1 MTTPEDPGV
10 FVQISRPEGPL
21 EDDIW
26 TKTQEE
32 GTRTQ
37 EESKRTR
44 EAGKRAPDEG
54 PKKRRRLH
62 PAWAV
67 AAVAFLALVGA
78 AGFRAA
84 PGVLMVP
91 LQQEFGWSTT
101 VLSSAVSINLV
112 LFGLTAP
119 FAAALMERFGIRAV
133 TAVALGLIG
142 AGSALTV
149 LVNQS
154 WQILLT
160 WGLLIGLGTG
170 SMALVFAATIANTWF
185 TKSRGLVIGILTAGS
200 AAGQLV
206 FLPFIAVL
214 AQDPGWRQASLL
226 MAAGALAVVPLV
238 LKFLKNSPADVGAL
252 PYGAEAPSGAAG
264 ESSIPAGAANGNT
277 DAAQPAGAV
286 EPRRN
291 AAVRALQVLRSAS
304 RNRTFWALAAGFAI
318 CGATTNGLIGTHF
331 IPSAHDHGMPETTA
345 AGLLAVVGIFD
356 ILGTIASGWLT
367 DRFNPR
373 ILLALYYQ
381 FRGIGLL
388 VLPLLLGS
396 SVQPSMIVFVVIYGL
411 DWVAT
416 VPPTAAICRQ
426 VFGADGSVV
435 FGWVFAA
442 HQLGAAAAALA
453 AGAIRDATGHYT
465 YAWFGAAAMCTI
477 AAVIS
482 ATIRK
487 DAGRRKSAAVAVA
500 SVD

>member
-1 MTTPEDPGV
+1 MSAPETTT
-10 FVQISRPEGPL
+10 RPSP
-21 EDDIW
+21 
-26 TKTQEE
+26 
-32 GTRTQ
+32 
-37 EESKRTR
+37 
-44 EAGKRAPDEG
+44 A
-54 PKKRRRLH
+54 RRRIH
-62 PAWAV
+62 PAWIV

-91 LQQEFGWSTT
+91 LQNEFGWSTT
-101 VLSSAVSINLV
+101 VLSAAVSINLV

-133 TAVALGLIG
+133 TSVALVLIG

-154 WQILLT
+154 WQLLLT

-185 TKSRGLVIGILTAGS
+185 AKSRGLVIGILTAGS

-206 FLPFIAVL
+206 FLPFIALL

-226 MAAGALAVVPLV
+226 IAAGALAVVPLV

-252 PYGAEAPSGAAG
+252 PYGAEVQAPEESEQRTAPEPATTSAPAA
-264 ESSIPAGAANGNT
+264 AA
-277 DAAQPAGAV
+277 
-286 EPRRN
+286 EPSRNEPSRN
-291 AAVRALQVLRSAS
+291 AAVRALQVLKRAS
-304 RNRTFWALAAGFAI
+304 KVRTFWALVAGFAI

-331 IPSAHDHGMPETTA
+331 IPSAHDHGMAETTA

-356 ILGTIASGWLT
+356 IAGTIASGWLT

-373 ILLALYYQ
+373 ILLAVYYQ

-388 VLPLLLGS
+388 VLPLLLS
-396 SVQPSMIVFVVIYGL
+396 ATVQPSMIVFVVIYGL

-453 AGAIRDATGHYT
+453 AGAIRDATGQYT
-465 YAWFGAAAMCTI
+465 YAWFAAAAMCTI

-487 DAGRRKSAAVAVA
+487 DATKKEAVPVP
-500 SVD
+500 V

>member
-1 MTTPEDPGV
+1 MT
-10 FVQISRPEGPL
+10 
-21 EDDIW
+21 
-26 TKTQEE
+26 
-32 GTRTQ
+32 
-37 EESKRTR
+37 
-44 EAGKRAPDEG
+44 APDVTGAPPE
-54 PKKRRRLH
+54 KKASTSKRRRLH
-62 PAWAV
+62 PAWFV

-91 LQQEFGWSTT
+91 LQEEFGWSTT
-101 VLSSAVSINLV
+101 VLSLAVSINLV

-119 FAAALMERFGIRAV
+119 FAAALMERFGIRRV
-133 TAVALGLIG
+133 TSLALCLIG
-142 AGSALTV
+142 LGSALTV
-149 LVNQS
+149 FVNQS

-185 TKSRGLVIGILTAGS
+185 AKSRGLVIGILTAGS

-206 FLPFIAVL
+206 FLPFIAAL
-214 AQDPGWRQASLL
+214 AQNPGWRGASLL
-226 MAAGALAVVPLV
+226 IAAGALAVVPLV
-238 LKFLKNSPADVGAL
+238 LRWLRNSPADVGVL
-252 PYGAEAPSGAAG
+252 PYGAEEPAVGETRGNHNDAG
-264 ESSIPAGAANGNT
+264 STPAPAGTPAPVLAGTPAAIAESPSLVPPK
-277 DAAQPAGAV
+277 DSA
-286 EPRRN
+286 N
-291 AAVRALQVLRSAS
+291 AAVRALQVLKRAS
-304 RNRTFWALAAGFAI
+304 KVRTFWALAAGFAI

-356 ILGTIASGWLT
+356 IVGTIASGWLT
-367 DRFNPR
+367 DRFNPK
-373 ILLALYYQ
+373 ILLAVYYQ

-396 SVQPSMIVFVVIYGL
+396 SVEPSMIIFVVVYGL

-416 VPPTAAICRQ
+416 VPPTAAICRS

-442 HQLGAAAAALA
+442 HQLGAAVAALM
-453 AGAIRDATGHYT
+453 AGFIRDATGHYN
-465 YAWFGAAAMCTI
+465 YAWMGAAAMCTV

-487 DAGRRKSAAVAVA
+487 DAVKKEPAAVA
-500 SVD
+500 

>member
-1 MTTPEDPGV
+1 
-10 FVQISRPEGPL
+10 
-21 EDDIW
+21 
-26 TKTQEE
+26 
-32 GTRTQ
+32 
-37 EESKRTR
+37 
-44 EAGKRAPDEG
+44 
-54 PKKRRRLH
+54 
-62 PAWAV
+62 
-67 AAVAFLALVGA
+67 
-78 AGFRAA
+78 
-84 PGVLMVP
+84 MVP

-101 VLSSAVSINLV
+101 VLSGAVSINLV

-133 TAVALGLIG
+133 TATALVMIG

-149 LVNQS
+149 LVTQS

-185 TKSRGLVIGILTAGS
+185 AKSRGLVIGILTAGS

-206 FLPFIAVL
+206 FLPFIAML

-226 MAAGALAVVPLV
+226 IAAGALAVVPLV

-252 PYGAEAPSGAAG
+252 PYGETAPEEGTTEAPADAVPEFGR
-264 ESSIPAGAANGNT
+264 SS
-277 DAAQPAGAV
+277 
-286 EPRRN
+286 N
-291 AAVRALQVLRSAS
+291 AAVRALQVLKRAS
-304 RNRTFWALAAGFAI
+304 KVRTFWALVAGFAI

-367 DRFNPR
+367 DRYNPK
-373 ILLALYYQ
+373 ILLAVYYQ

-388 VLPLLLGS
+388 VLPLLLS
-396 SVQPSMIVFVVIYGL
+396 ATVQPSMIVFVVIYGL

-416 VPPTAAICRQ
+416 VPPTAAICRKT
-426 VFGADGSVV
+426 FGADGSVV

-442 HQLGAAAAALA
+442 HQLGAAAAALG
-453 AGAIRDATGHYT
+453 AGAIRDATGQYT

-487 DAGRRKSAAVAVA
+487 DAPAKEPIPAVVA
-500 SVD
+500 

>member
-1 MTTPEDPGV
+1 MTAPETTEVP
-10 FVQISRPEGPL
+10 
-21 EDDIW
+21 
-26 TKTQEE
+26 
-32 GTRTQ
+32 TR
-37 EESKRTR
+37 
-44 EAGKRAPDEG
+44 
-54 PKKRRRLH
+54 KRRRLH
-62 PAWAV
+62 PAWIV

-101 VLSSAVSINLV
+101 VLSLAVSINLV

-119 FAAALMERFGIRAV
+119 FAAALMERFGIRRV
-133 TAVALGLIG
+133 TAIALCLIG
-142 AGSALTV
+142 LGSALTV
-149 LVNQS
+149 FVNQS

-185 TKSRGLVIGILTAGS
+185 AKSRGLVIGILTAGS

-206 FLPFIAVL
+206 FLPFIAML
-214 AQDPGWRQASLL
+214 AQDPGWRGASLL
-226 MAAGALAVVPLV
+226 IAAGALAVVPLV
-238 LKFLKNSPADVGAL
+238 LRWLRNSPSDVGVL
-252 PYGAEAPSGAAG
+252 PYGAEPALESTTAAPAAAD
-264 ESSIPAGAANGNT
+264 SPAVKG
-277 DAAQPAGAV
+277 DSP
-286 EPRRN
+286 N
-291 AAVRALQVLRSAS
+291 AAVRALQVLKRAS
-304 RNRTFWALAAGFAI
+304 KVRTFWALAAGFAI

-356 ILGTIASGWLT
+356 IVGTIASGWLT

-373 ILLALYYQ
+373 ILLAVYYQ

-396 SVQPSMIVFVVIYGL
+396 SVEPSMIIFVVVYGL

-442 HQLGAAAAALA
+442 HQLGAAAAALL
-453 AGAIRDATGHYT
+453 AGYIRDATGHYN
-465 YAWFGAAAMCTI
+465 YAWLGAAAMCTV

-487 DAGRRKSAAVAVA
+487 DAARKEPVAVQ
-500 SVD
+500 

>member
-1 MTTPEDPGV
+1 M
-10 FVQISRPEGPL
+10 
-21 EDDIW
+21 
-26 TKTQEE
+26 
-32 GTRTQ
+32 
-37 EESKRTR
+37 
-44 EAGKRAPDEG
+44 
-54 PKKRRRLH
+54 H
-62 PAWAV
+62 PAWIV

-101 VLSSAVSINLV
+101 VLSGAVSINLV

-133 TAVALGLIG
+133 TATALVLIG

-185 TKSRGLVIGILTAGS
+185 VKNRGLVIGILTAGS

-226 MAAGALAVVPLV
+226 IAAGALAVVPLV
-238 LKFLKNSPADVGAL
+238 LKFLKNSPADAGAL
-252 PYGAEAPSGAAG
+252 PYGAEQPNAGTLRAPSVDSG
-264 ESSIPAGAANGNT
+264 
-277 DAAQPAGAV
+277 
-286 EPRRN
+286 PRAN
-291 AAVRALQVLRSAS
+291 AAVRALQVLKRAS
-304 RNRTFWALAAGFAI
+304 KVRTFWALVAGFAI

-356 ILGTIASGWLT
+356 IVGTIASGWLT

-373 ILLALYYQ
+373 ILLAVYYQ

-388 VLPLLLGS
+388 VLPLLLS
-396 SVQPSMIVFVVIYGL
+396 AEVQPSMIVFVVIYGL

-416 VPPTAAICRQ
+416 VPPTAAICRET
-426 VFGADGSVV
+426 FGADGSVV

-453 AGAIRDATGHYT
+453 AGAIRDSTGQYT

-482 ATIRK
+482 ATIR
-487 DAGRRKSAAVAVA
+487 RHAAPREEPVAVA
-500 SVD
+500 

>member
-1 MTTPEDPGV
+1 M
-10 FVQISRPEGPL
+10 SARPAGSA
-21 EDDIW
+21 DVAAS
-26 TKTQEE
+26 
-32 GTRTQ
+32 TRPP
-37 EESKRTR
+37 S
-44 EAGKRAPDEG
+44 G
-54 PKKRRRLH
+54 RRHRIH
-62 PAWAV
+62 PAWTV

-101 VLSSAVSINLV
+101 VLSAAVSINLV

-133 TAVALGLIG
+133 TAVALALIG

-185 TKSRGLVIGILTAGS
+185 ATRRGLVTGILTAGS

-206 FLPFIAVL
+206 FLPFIAAL
-214 AQDPGWRQASLL
+214 AQHPGWRQASLL
-226 MAAGALAVVPLV
+226 IAAGALAVVPLV
-238 LKFLKNSPADVGAL
+238 LKFLKNSPADAGVL
-252 PYGAEAPSGAAG
+252 PYGAETPEAFEAGPAP
-264 ESSIPAGAANGNT
+264 
-277 DAAQPAGAV
+277 V
-286 EPRRN
+286 PRVN
-291 AAVRALQVLRSAS
+291 AAVRALRVLRRAS
-304 RNRTFWALAAGFAI
+304 RIRTFWALVAGFAI

-356 ILGTIASGWLT
+356 IVGTIASGWLT

-373 ILLALYYQ
+373 VLLAVYYQ

-388 VLPLLLGS
+388 VLPLLLGAE
-396 SVQPSMIVFVVIYGL
+396 VQPSMIVFVVIYGL

-426 VFGADGSVV
+426 VFGADGGVV

-453 AGAIRDATGHYT
+453 AGAVRDATGQYT
-465 YAWFGAAAMCTI
+465 YAWFAAAAMCTI

-487 DAGRRKSAAVAVA
+487 DAGRDAKVVVPA
-500 SVD
+500 

>member
-1 MTTPEDPGV
+1 MSTLPDEAAVPG
-10 FVQISRPEGPL
+10 
-21 EDDIW
+21 D
-26 TKTQEE
+26 
-32 GTRTQ
+32 
-37 EESKRTR
+37 R
-44 EAGKRAPDEG
+44 EAADAPERPG
-54 PKKRRRLH
+54 GAEQARPPRRLH
-62 PAWAV
+62 PAWIV

-101 VLSSAVSINLV
+101 VLSAAVSINLV

-119 FAAALMERFGIRAV
+119 FAAALMERFGVRAV
-133 TAVALGLIG
+133 TATALVLIG
-142 AGSALTV
+142 MGSALTV

-185 TKSRGLVIGILTAGS
+185 TRSRGLVIGILTAGS

-206 FLPFIAVL
+206 FLPFIAML

-226 MAAGALAVVPLV
+226 IAAGALAVVPLV
-238 LKFLKNSPADVGAL
+238 LKFLRNSPAEAGVL
-252 PYGAEAPSGAAG
+252 PYGAEPAVTQSPTGAPV
-264 ESSIPAGAANGNT
+264 
-277 DAAQPAGAV
+277 QPADAG
-286 EPRRN
+286 PRVN
-291 AAVRALQVLRSAS
+291 AAVRALQVLRRAS
-304 RNRTFWALAAGFAI
+304 RVRTFWALAAGFAI

-373 ILLALYYQ
+373 ILLAVYYQ

-388 VLPLLLGS
+388 VLPLLLS
-396 SVQPSMIVFVVIYGL
+396 AEVQPSMIVFVVIYGL

-416 VPPTAAICRQ
+416 VPPTAAICRET
-426 VFGADGSVV
+426 FGADGSVV

-453 AGAIRDATGHYT
+453 AGALRDATGHYT
-465 YAWFGAAAMCTI
+465 YAWLGAAAMCTI

-487 DAGRRKSAAVAVA
+487 HRRAGEAQSGAEHAAA
-500 SVD
+500 

>member
-1 MTTPEDPGV
+1 MSTLPD
-10 FVQISRPEGPL
+10 
-21 EDDIW
+21 
-26 TKTQEE
+26 
-32 GTRTQ
+32 
-37 EESKRTR
+37 
-44 EAGKRAPDEG
+44 EAAAPDEQAADAPERPNG
-54 PKKRRRLH
+54 AEQARPPRRLH
-62 PAWAV
+62 PAWIV

-101 VLSSAVSINLV
+101 VLSAAVSINLV

-119 FAAALMERFGIRAV
+119 FAAALMERFGVRAV
-133 TAVALGLIG
+133 TATALVLIG
-142 AGSALTV
+142 MGSALTV

-185 TKSRGLVIGILTAGS
+185 TRSRGLVIGILTAGS

-206 FLPFIAVL
+206 FLPFIAML

-226 MAAGALAVVPLV
+226 IAAGALAVVPLV
-238 LKFLKNSPADVGAL
+238 LKFLKNSPAEAGVL
-252 PYGAEAPSGAAG
+252 PFGAE
-264 ESSIPAGAANGNT
+264 PA
-277 DAAQPAGAV
+277 AAQPPTAPHAQPAADAGKRA
-286 EPRRN
+286 N
-291 AAVRALQVLRSAS
+291 AAVRALQVLRRAS
-304 RNRTFWALAAGFAI
+304 KVRTFWALAAGFAI

-373 ILLALYYQ
+373 ILLAVYYQ

-388 VLPLLLGS
+388 VLPLLLS
-396 SVQPSMIVFVVIYGL
+396 AEVQPSMIVFVVIYGL

-416 VPPTAAICRQ
+416 VPPTAAICRET
-426 VFGADGSVV
+426 FGADGSVV

-453 AGAIRDATGHYT
+453 AGALRDATGHYT
-465 YAWFGAAAMCTI
+465 YAWLGAAAMCTI

-487 DAGRRKSAAVAVA
+487 HRGAGQAQAGVEQVAA
-500 SVD
+500 

>member
-1 MTTPEDPGV
+1 MTA
-10 FVQISRPEGPL
+10 S
-21 EDDIW
+21 
-26 TKTQEE
+26 KT
-32 GTRTQ
+32 TRT
-37 EESKRTR
+37 SD
-44 EAGKRAPDEG
+44 AGATPDG
-54 PKKRRRLH
+54 KKPARRLH
-62 PAWAV
+62 PAWIV

-91 LQQEFGWSTT
+91 LREEFGWSTT
-101 VLSSAVSINLV
+101 VLSLAVSINLV

-119 FAAALMERFGIRAV
+119 FAAALMERFGIRKV
-133 TAVALGLIG
+133 TALALCLIG
-142 AGSALTV
+142 LGSALTV
-149 LVNQS
+149 FVNQS
-154 WQILLT
+154 WQILFT

-185 TKSRGLVIGILTAGS
+185 AKSRGLVIGILTAGS

-206 FLPFIAVL
+206 FLPFIAAL
-214 AQDPGWRQASLL
+214 AENPGWRGASLL
-226 MAAGALAVVPLV
+226 IAAGALAVVPLV
-238 LKFLKNSPADVGAL
+238 LRWLRNSPADVGVL
-252 PYGAEAPSGAAG
+252 PYGAEAPTEVAAPE
-264 ESSIPAGAANGNT
+264 ESTTPGGK
-277 DAAQPAGAV
+277 PV
-286 EPRRN
+286 N
-291 AAVRALQVLRSAS
+291 AAVRALQVLKRAS
-304 RNRTFWALAAGFAI
+304 RVRTFWGLAAGFAI

-356 ILGTIASGWLT
+356 IVGTIASGWLT
-367 DRFNPR
+367 DRFNPKV
-373 ILLALYYQ
+373 LLAIYYQ

-396 SVQPSMIVFVVIYGL
+396 TVEPSMIIFVVVYGL

-416 VPPTAAICRQ
+416 VPPTAAICRS

-442 HQLGAAAAALA
+442 HQLGAAVAALL
-453 AGAIRDATGHYT
+453 AGFIRDATGHYN
-465 YAWFGAAAMCTI
+465 YAWLGAAAMCTV

-487 DAGRRKSAAVAVA
+487 DAARKEPVAVP
-500 SVD
+500 

>member
-1 MTTPEDPGV
+1 MSATEKTR
-10 FVQISRPEGPL
+10 RP
-21 EDDIW
+21 
-26 TKTQEE
+26 
-32 GTRTQ
+32 
-37 EESKRTR
+37 
-44 EAGKRAPDEG
+44 
-54 PKKRRRLH
+54 RLH
-62 PAWAV
+62 PAWIV

-101 VLSSAVSINLV
+101 VLSAAVSINLV

-133 TAVALGLIG
+133 TATALVLIG

-149 LVNQS
+149 LVTQS

-185 TKSRGLVIGILTAGS
+185 AKSRGLVIGILTAGS

-206 FLPFIAVL
+206 FLPFIAML

-226 MAAGALAVVPLV
+226 IAAGALAVVPLV

-252 PYGAEAPSGAAG
+252 PYGETAPEEGTAEPSA
-264 ESSIPAGAANGNT
+264 
-277 DAAQPAGAV
+277 DAV
-286 EPRRN
+286 ESGRSSN
-291 AAVRALQVLRSAS
+291 AAVRALQVLKRAS
-304 RNRTFWALAAGFAI
+304 KVRTFWALVAGFAI

-367 DRFNPR
+367 DRYNPK
-373 ILLALYYQ
+373 ILLAVYYQ

-388 VLPLLLGS
+388 VLPLLLS
-396 SVQPSMIVFVVIYGL
+396 ASVQPSMIVFVVIYGL

-416 VPPTAAICRQ
+416 VPPTAAICRKT
-426 VFGADGSVV
+426 FGADGSVV

-442 HQLGAAAAALA
+442 HQLGAAAAALG
-453 AGAIRDATGHYT
+453 AGAIRDATGQYT

-487 DAGRRKSAAVAVA
+487 GAPAKEPVPVGVA
-500 SVD
+500 

>member
-1 MTTPEDPGV
+1 MTAPDT
-10 FVQISRPEGPL
+10 
-21 EDDIW
+21 
-26 TKTQEE
+26 TKTVPT
-32 GTRTQ
+32 GR
-37 EESKRTR
+37 
-44 EAGKRAPDEG
+44 
-54 PKKRRRLH
+54 RRRLH
-62 PAWAV
+62 PAWIV

-101 VLSSAVSINLV
+101 VLSLAVSINLV

-119 FAAALMERFGIRAV
+119 FAAALMERFGIRKV
-133 TAVALGLIG
+133 TAIALCLIG
-142 AGSALTV
+142 LGSALTV
-149 LVNQS
+149 CVNQS

-185 TKSRGLVIGILTAGS
+185 ARSRGLVIGILTAGS

-206 FLPFIAVL
+206 FLPFIALL
-214 AQDPGWRQASLL
+214 AQDPGWRGASLL
-226 MAAGALAVVPLV
+226 IAAGALAVVPLV
-238 LKFLKNSPADVGAL
+238 LRWLRNSPADVGVL
-252 PYGAEAPSGAAG
+252 PYGAEQESAESTTPVPAPAA
-264 ESSIPAGAANGNT
+264 SAAVPV
-277 DAAQPAGAV
+277 DSP
-286 EPRRN
+286 N
-291 AAVRALQVLRSAS
+291 AAVRALQVLKRAS
-304 RNRTFWALAAGFAI
+304 KVRTFWALAAGFAI

-356 ILGTIASGWLT
+356 IVGTIASGWLT

-373 ILLALYYQ
+373 VLLAVYYQ

-396 SVQPSMIVFVVIYGL
+396 TVEPSMIIFVVVYGL

-442 HQLGAAAAALA
+442 HQLGAAVAALL
-453 AGAIRDATGHYT
+453 AGYIRDATGHYN
-465 YAWFGAAAMCTI
+465 YAWLGAAAMCTV

-487 DAGRRKSAAVAVA
+487 DAARKEPAAV
-500 SVD
+500 

>member
-1 MTTPEDPGV
+1 MSAPKTTMTPVP
-10 FVQISRPEGPL
+10 
-21 EDDIW
+21 
-26 TKTQEE
+26 
-32 GTRTQ
+32 
-37 EESKRTR
+37 
-44 EAGKRAPDEG
+44 A
-54 PKKRRRLH
+54 RRRIH
-62 PAWAV
+62 PAWTV

-91 LQQEFGWSTT
+91 LQNEFGWSTT
-101 VLSSAVSINLV
+101 VLSAAVSINLV

-133 TAVALGLIG
+133 TAVALVLIG

-149 LVNQS
+149 LVTQS

-170 SMALVFAATIANTWF
+170 SMALVFAATVANTWF
-185 TKSRGLVIGILTAGS
+185 AKSRGLVIGILTAGS

-206 FLPFIAVL
+206 FLPFIALL

-226 MAAGALAVVPLV
+226 IGAGALAVVPLV
-238 LKFLKNSPADVGAL
+238 LKFLKNSPADVGVL
-252 PYGAEAPSGAAG
+252 PYGATPPAADASTGLESVESTGPASGPA
-264 ESSIPAGAANGNT
+264 IPGPETA
-277 DAAQPAGAV
+277 

-291 AAVRALQVLRSAS
+291 AAVRALQVLKRA
-304 RNRTFWALAAGFAI
+304 RMVRTVWALVAGFAI

-345 AGLLAVVGIFD
+345 AGLLAVVGLFD
-356 ILGTIASGWLT
+356 IIGTIASGWLT

-373 ILLALYYQ
+373 ILLAVYYQ

-388 VLPLLLGS
+388 VLPLLLS
-396 SVQPSMIVFVVIYGL
+396 ATVQPSMIVFVVIYGL

-453 AGAIRDATGHYT
+453 AGAVRDATGQYT
-465 YAWFGAAAMCTI
+465 YAWFAAAAMCTI

-487 DAGRRKSAAVAVA
+487 DARKTE
-500 SVD
+500 SVPVPA

>member
-1 MTTPEDPGV
+1 MSSPEATAARNEEDAQAATPPGPP
-10 FVQISRPEGPL
+10 R
-21 EDDIW
+21 
-26 TKTQEE
+26 K
-32 GTRTQ
+32 
-37 EESKRTR
+37 
-44 EAGKRAPDEG
+44 
-54 PKKRRRLH
+54 RRLH
-62 PAWAV
+62 PAWVV

-101 VLSSAVSINLV
+101 VLSAAVSINLV

-133 TAVALGLIG
+133 TAVALVLIG

-185 TKSRGLVIGILTAGS
+185 SKSRGLVIGILTAGS

-206 FLPFIAVL
+206 FLPFIALL

-226 MAAGALAVVPLV
+226 IAAGALAVVPLV
-238 LKFLKNSPADVGAL
+238 LKFLKNSPADVGVL
-252 PYGAEAPSGAAG
+252 PYGAEAPVGGEEPKSAA
-264 ESSIPAGAANGNT
+264 AAMATGT
-277 DAAQPAGAV
+277 AA
-286 EPRRN
+286 EPSRN
-291 AAVRALQVLRSAS
+291 AAVRALQVLKRAS
-304 RNRTFWALAAGFAI
+304 RVRTFWALAAGFAI

-373 ILLALYYQ
+373 ILLAVYYQ

-388 VLPLLLGS
+388 VLPLLLS
-396 SVQPSMIVFVVIYGL
+396 ATVQPSMIVFVVIYGL

-435 FGWVFAA
+435 FGWVFAV

-453 AGAIRDATGHYT
+453 AGAIRDATGQYT

-477 AAVIS
+477 AAIIS

-487 DAGRRKSAAVAVA
+487 DAGKRQSTPVAAGAA
-500 SVD
+500 

>member
-1 MTTPEDPGV
+1 MST
-10 FVQISRPEGPL
+10 L
-21 EDDIW
+21 
-26 TKTQEE
+26 
-32 GTRTQ
+32 
-37 EESKRTR
+37 
-44 EAGKRAPDEG
+44 PDEAAV
-54 PKKRRRLH
+54 PDERAADAPERLNDAEQARPPRRLH
-62 PAWAV
+62 PAWIV

-101 VLSSAVSINLV
+101 VLSAAVSINLV

-119 FAAALMERFGIRAV
+119 FAAALMERFGVRAV
-133 TAVALGLIG
+133 TATALVLIG
-142 AGSALTV
+142 MGSALTV

-170 SMALVFAATIANTWF
+170 TMALVFAATIANTWF
-185 TKSRGLVIGILTAGS
+185 TRSRGLVIGILTAGS

-206 FLPFIAVL
+206 FLPFIAML

-226 MAAGALAVVPLV
+226 IAAGALAVVPLV
-238 LKFLKNSPADVGAL
+238 LKFLKNSPAEAGVL
-252 PYGAEAPSGAAG
+252 PYGAEPSAVPAQAG
-264 ESSIPAGAANGNT
+264 IP
-277 DAAQPAGAV
+277 AQPAADAG
-286 EPRRN
+286 PRAN
-291 AAVRALQVLRSAS
+291 AAVRALQVIRRAS
-304 RNRTFWALAAGFAI
+304 KVRTFWALAAGFAI

-373 ILLALYYQ
+373 ILLAVYYQ

-388 VLPLLLGS
+388 VLPLLLS
-396 SVQPSMIVFVVIYGL
+396 AEVQPSMIVFVVIYGL

-416 VPPTAAICRQ
+416 VPPTAAICRET
-426 VFGADGSVV
+426 FGADGSVV

-453 AGAIRDATGHYT
+453 AGALRDATGHYT
-465 YAWFGAAAMCTI
+465 YAWLGAAAMCTI

-487 DAGRRKSAAVAVA
+487 HRGAGEAQAGVEHAAA
-500 SVD
+500 